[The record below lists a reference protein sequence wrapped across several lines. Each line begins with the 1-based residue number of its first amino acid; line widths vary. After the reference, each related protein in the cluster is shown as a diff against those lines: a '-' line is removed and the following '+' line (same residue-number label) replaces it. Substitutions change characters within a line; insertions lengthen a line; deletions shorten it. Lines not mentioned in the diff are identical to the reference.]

1 MKTETHKCS
10 GATKQQLS
18 LTTVVKVGGGWV
30 DTNGTV
36 GGERCLVAVS
46 VAKSTVGKQTA
57 TPPKA
62 KAGAKSA
69 DRSRG

>member
-1 MKTETHKCS
+1 
-10 GATKQQLS
+10 
-18 LTTVVKVGGGWV
+18 VVKVGGGWV